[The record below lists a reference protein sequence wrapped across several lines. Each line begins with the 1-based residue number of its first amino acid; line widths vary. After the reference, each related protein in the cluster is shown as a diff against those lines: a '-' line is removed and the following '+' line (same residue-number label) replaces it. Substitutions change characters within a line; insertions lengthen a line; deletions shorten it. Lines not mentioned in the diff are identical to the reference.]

1 MTRIRRRAVT
11 AVVAM
16 SLMSSCVSIGGPGS
30 VPTQQRDDSVITV
43 ASFDFPESEL
53 LAELYA
59 TLLARKGY
67 PVRRLTNLGSREIVQ
82 PALLQDRVD
91 LVPEY
96 VGTALGFVT
105 LGQTL
110 VTSDSSEMR
119 AQLARA
125 LRPHD
130 VAVMALTHAQDR
142 NGFVVTRSTAR
153 RYGLKKVSDL
163 RPVSDRLSFGGPPEC
178 TERPLCL
185 GGLQTRYGVS
195 FKRFVPLDAG
205 GPTTVAAIVEGTV
218 DVALLFTTD
227 PNIALHHL
235 VLLKDDKHL
244 QPAENVVPVIR
255 GHIVRQFGGGI
266 RKALNELSARLTTR
280 GLRSL
285 NRKTQILDRAPHEVA
300 RRWLTEQGLIG

>member
-1 MTRIRRRAVT
+1 
-11 AVVAM
+11 
-16 SLMSSCVSIGGPGS
+16 VSIGAPGP
-30 VPTQQRDDSVITV
+30 VPTQQRDDSVIVV

-59 TLLARKGY
+59 TRLASKGY

-119 AQLARA
+119 RELARS

-130 VAVMALTHAQDR
+130 VAVMALAHAQDQ
-142 NGFVVTRSTAR
+142 NGFVVTRSTAK

-163 RPVSDRLSFGGPPEC
+163 RRVSDRLSFGGPPEC

-235 VLLKDDKHL
+235 VLLRDDKHL
-244 QPAENVVPVIR
+244 QPAENVVPVVR
-255 GHIVRQFGGGI
+255 GHIVRQFGD
-266 RKALNELSARLTTR
+266 ALRDSINELSARLTTHR
-280 GLRSL
+280 LRSL
-285 NRKTQILDRAPHEVA
+285 NRETQILDRAPHEVA
-300 RRWLTEQGLIG
+300 RQWLTEQGLIG